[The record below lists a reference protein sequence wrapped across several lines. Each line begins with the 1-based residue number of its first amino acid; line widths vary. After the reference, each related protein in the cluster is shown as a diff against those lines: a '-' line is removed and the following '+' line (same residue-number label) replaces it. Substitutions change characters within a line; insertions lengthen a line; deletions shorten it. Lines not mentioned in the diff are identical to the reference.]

1 MTILKQSKR
10 KEKNQ
15 QDVKGYN
22 KNPCLLQ
29 VYDSRL
35 MECSHFVM

>member
-1 MTILKQSKR
+1 VTILKQSKR

-22 KNPCLLQ
+22 KNT
-29 VYDSRL
+29 VYYKYTTQD
-35 MECSHFVM
+35 